1 MGDIKRQ
8 IRTITF
14 GWTYL
19 KSIIL
24 AFSGGIGS
32 GKTTLSKE
40 VSTLLNWK
48 RISFGDYVR
57 AVAIERGIDNN
68 SREKLQELGE
78 SLIEK
83 GWDAFCN
90 GLLKKYQWKSDEC
103 LVIDGIRHK
112 EAIDTLRKITFPSK
126 VFLIFISLDFKNR
139 QQRLLENG
147 NKQINDLRR
156 FDSHSTETQVS
167 SVLSQTSD
175 LILDGN
181 MGIDELKNKVFNFVQ
196 PYL

>member
-1 MGDIKRQ
+1 M
-8 IRTITF
+8 
-14 GWTYL
+14 

-57 AVAIERGIDNN
+57 AVAIERDIDSN

-83 GWDAFCN
+83 GWDVFCN
-90 GLLKKYQWKSDEC
+90 DLLKKYQWKSDQC

-147 NKQINDLRR
+147 VKQINDLQR

-167 SVLSQTSD
+167 SVLSQISD

-181 MGIDELKNKVFNFVQ
+181 MEINELKNIVFNFIQ
-196 PYL
+196 SYL